1 MLCST
6 LPRWG
11 RITVLAPGR
20 SPMPWVVWPGCS
32 STALLSA
39 PVTAVFAQAVM
50 WGWHVPRDLSLLVL
64 TPDALPVKED
74 CPRALA
80 RLCSHIYSPHLL
92 TRMPMFPLETK
103 WPWPLASRARY
114 AAESKSE
121 DYYFCIYCN
130 GNQSELRLSFDT
142 NYVWRMHFP
151 GWLFLQSFLAWTFT
165 CPPLANHWQMQVHV
179 WHRGWT
185 LGYKIQSREDRR
197 YCFPHKIFLSFFLYP
212 FRGGSDPTNFKS
224 KLQFSWSTVV
234 PDLLKQRH
242 SILKAPGR

>member
-1 MLCST
+1 M
-6 LPRWG
+6 
-11 RITVLAPGR
+11 
-20 SPMPWVVWPGCS
+20 VWPGCS

-50 WGWHVPRDLSLLVL
+50 WGWQVPRDLSLLVL

-121 DYYFCIYCN
+121 DYFNSAFTAMGI
-130 GNQSELRLSFDT
+130 NQSSGCPLIPLMCEECTFLGDFFCS
-142 NYVWRMHFP
+142 HS
-151 GWLFLQSFLAWTFT
+151 WLGHSHVHL
-165 CPPLANHWQMQVHV
+165 WQTTGKCRCMC
-179 WHRGWT
+179 GT
-185 LGYKIQSREDRR
+185 GDG
-197 YCFPHKIFLSFFLYP
+197 P
-212 FRGGSDPTNFKS
+212 
-224 KLQFSWSTVV
+224 
-234 PDLLKQRH
+234 
-242 SILKAPGR
+242 

>member
-1 MLCST
+1 M
-6 LPRWG
+6 
-11 RITVLAPGR
+11 
-20 SPMPWVVWPGCS
+20 VWPGCS

-121 DYYFCIYCN
+121 DYLI
-130 GNQSELRLSFDT
+130 LHL
-142 NYVWRMHFP
+142 
-151 GWLFLQSFLAWTFT
+151 LQWESVRAQAVL
-165 CPPLANHWQMQVHV
+165 
-179 WHRGWT
+179 
-185 LGYKIQSREDRR
+185 
-197 YCFPHKIFLSFFLYP
+197 
-212 FRGGSDPTNFKS
+212 
-224 KLQFSWSTVV
+224 
-234 PDLLKQRH
+234 
-242 SILKAPGR
+242 